1 MKTRKV
7 RSSFTWTADSCN
19 TKYFD
24 SLIAILNKVNIPK
37 NTGAFIRPRFT
48 RKKGVCEKIL
58 IKDCALDDF
67 HSGKDYLQLVL
78 GRWLIT
84 SNCFTDCVNYFAMA
98 MNKWSFF
105 KNDTFIHHMIHN
117 EFFYKKYNKLPLD
130 PIFPIRIVLS
140 NKFLIPPHR
149 MRKTTQFI
157 KDYGYDFFKGK
168 AISDKIV
175 KLIESK
181 HPELMKQ
188 ITKTLPLSHVISRE
202 LCLLKQDHL
211 YFYVVKKNDQK
222 LYKPYVLISEKP
234 LTFIQTQYKASD
246 YVFEYL

>member
-1 MKTRKV
+1 
-7 RSSFTWTADSCN
+7 
-19 TKYFD
+19 
-24 SLIAILNKVNIPK
+24 
-37 NTGAFIRPRFT
+37 
-48 RKKGVCEKIL
+48 
-58 IKDCALDDF
+58 
-67 HSGKDYLQLVL
+67 
-78 GRWLIT
+78 
-84 SNCFTDCVNYFAMA
+84 
-98 MNKWSFF
+98 
-105 KNDTFIHHMIHN
+105 
-117 EFFYKKYNKLPLD
+117 
-130 PIFPIRIVLS
+130 
-140 NKFLIPPHR
+140 

-181 HPELMKQ
+181 HPELMTQ

-234 LTFIQTQYKASD
+234 LTFIQAHYNTTD